1 MLSGEEARLRSAL
14 IQVDQRQRNRR
25 FRLRQRYCEQRVEV
39 IAFFGM
45 AGLLFGLLM
54 GQRGEPATNSRK
66 LARLRAMMLD
76 LLKQE
81 IYQRILRQP
90 CQQAPAADGHHEGH
104 SASNS

>member
-90 CQQAPAADGHHEGH
+90 RQQPLAADGHHEGH

>member
-1 MLSGEEARLRSAL
+1 
-14 IQVDQRQRNRR
+14 
-25 FRLRQRYCEQRVEV
+25 
-39 IAFFGM
+39 M

-54 GQRGEPATNSRK
+54 GQRGEPVTNSRK

-90 CQQAPAADGHHEGH
+90 RQQPLAADGHHEGH

>member
-25 FRLRQRYCEQRVEV
+25 FRLRQRYCEQRVEG
-39 IAFFGM
+39 IA
-45 AGLLFGLLM
+45 LFGLLM
-54 GQRGEPATNSRK
+54 GQRGEPVTNSRK

-90 CQQAPAADGHHEGH
+90 RQQPLAADGHHEGH